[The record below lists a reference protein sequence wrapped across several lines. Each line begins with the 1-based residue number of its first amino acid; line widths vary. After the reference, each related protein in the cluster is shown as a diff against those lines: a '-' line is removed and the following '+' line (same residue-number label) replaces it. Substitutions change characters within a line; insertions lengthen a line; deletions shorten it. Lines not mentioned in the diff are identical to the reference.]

1 MAKHPDQRAKS
12 RPRWIKGIW
21 VGKSPIDDTHIV
33 LTKEGAKTYRSIRRQ
48 AKEQS
53 ADLSVL
59 KEVKGLPWSVK
70 HGVRLGVKAAP
81 EKSEI
86 VVVPLSNRFAAFETE
101 EENSPYGLDEEEE
114 SDEESS
120 ESVEQ
125 ADAPQAASEA
135 ADTSQKTAKRVSFD
149 IENIP
154 IRKLLTEGGRVD
166 APPAASTSSSST
178 SSSSTQQPSMAVD
191 TTSDRAVRAKIGD
204 HVGSPPP
211 EAALVKRP
219 TC

>member
-1 MAKHPDQRAKS
+1 MAAFKIINGYDYRGEIVPFGEVIMAKHPDQRAKS

-33 LTKEGAKTYRSIRRQ
+33 LTKEGAKTYRSIRRL

-114 SDEESS
+114 SDE
-120 ESVEQ
+120 
-125 ADAPQAASEA
+125 
-135 ADTSQKTAKRVSFD
+135 
-149 IENIP
+149 
-154 IRKLLTEGGRVD
+154 
-166 APPAASTSSSST
+166 
-178 SSSSTQQPSMAVD
+178 
-191 TTSDRAVRAKIGD
+191 
-204 HVGSPPP
+204 
-211 EAALVKRP
+211 
-219 TC
+219 

>member
-1 MAKHPDQRAKS
+1 MAAFKIINGYDYRGEIVPFGEVIMAKHPDQRAKS

-33 LTKEGAKTYRSIRRQ
+33 LTKEGAKTYRSIRRL

-81 EKSEI
+81 EKSNSEVMI
-86 VVVPLSNRFAAFETE
+86 LPLSNRFTALETIDE
-101 EENSPYGLDEEEE
+101 QSPYGLDEEEE

-125 ADAPQAASEA
+125 ADAPQAASETA
-135 ADTSQKTAKRVSFD
+135 GTDQKTTKRVSFD
-149 IENIP
+149 IEI
-154 IRKLLTEGGRVD
+154 GR
-166 APPAASTSSSST
+166 A
-178 SSSSTQQPSMAVD
+178 
-191 TTSDRAVRAKIGD
+191 
-204 HVGSPPP
+204 HV
-211 EAALVKRP
+211 
-219 TC
+219 